1 MQAEIITIGDEILIG
16 QIVDT
21 NSAWMSKELNAI
33 GISVNRITS
42 ISDTKYAIISSM
54 EEAFSRTDLVLITG
68 GLGPTNDDITKKTL
82 SDYFGCELVQDD
94 SLYEKIEERL
104 SRYKIGMNAFNRE
117 QALVP
122 NGARIIP
129 NNFGTA
135 PCMWFSKED
144 KHVISMPGVPF
155 EMKNI
160 MQNEVLPRLSQEFDC
175 PYVLH
180 QTVMVQGL
188 GESVLAEMLQDWE
201 AKLPPVVKLAYL
213 PSPGVVRLRM
223 SLVGDDEFEL
233 QAIVEQQLQG
243 LKAILGER
251 IFAFDDEQLE
261 QVIANLLQD
270 KKKTLATAESCTGGY
285 MAHLLTSM
293 AGSSAY
299 FKGSVVAYSN
309 DVKAA
314 VLGVSTKSLDDFGAV
329 SQQVVEQMATGACKI
344 IVSDYSIATSGI
356 AGPDG
361 GTEEKPIGTVWI
373 AVASADR
380 VVSEKFVFSKER
392 GRNIRMASLTGFNML
407 RKMILE
413 DEKVMR

>member
-21 NSAWMSKELNAI
+21 NSAWMSKELNEI

-42 ISDTKYAIISSM
+42 ISDTKDAIISSV
-54 EEAFSRTDLVLITG
+54 EEAMSRVDLVLMTG

-82 SDYFGCELVQDD
+82 SDYFACELVQDD
-94 SLYEKIEERL
+94 GLYAKIEERL
-104 SRYKIGMNAFNRE
+104 SRYKIGMNKFNRE

-129 NNFGTA
+129 NDFGSA
-135 PCMWFSKED
+135 PCMWFSREE

-160 MQNEVLPRLSQEFDC
+160 MQYQVLPKLSEEFDC
-175 PYVLH
+175 PHVLH

-188 GESVLAEMLQDWE
+188 GESVLAEMLEDWE
-201 AKLPPVVKLAYL
+201 TALPEVVKLAYL

-223 SLVGDDEFEL
+223 SLMGNSEAEL
-233 QAIVEQQLQG
+233 KAIVEEQLIG
-243 LKAILGER
+243 LKTILGER
-251 IFAFDDEQLE
+251 IFAFDDEKIE
-261 QVIANLLQD
+261 QVIANLLLD
-270 KKKTLATAESCTGGY
+270 NKKTVATAESCTGGN
-285 MAHLLTSM
+285 MAHMLTSM

-309 DVKAA
+309 EVKTN
-314 VLGVSTKSLDDFGAV
+314 VLGVSANSLEEFGAV
-329 SQQVVEQMATGACKI
+329 SQDVVEQMASGVIKAIGT
-344 IVSDYSIATSGI
+344 DYGIATSGI

-361 GTEEKPIGTVWI
+361 GTEEKPVGTVWI
-373 AVASADR
+373 AVASKDK
-380 VVSEKFVFSKER
+380 VISEKFTFSKER
-392 GRNIRMASLTGFNML
+392 GRNIRMASMAGFNML
-407 RKMILE
+407 RKLMLE
-413 DEKVMR
+413 GEE

>member
-21 NSAWMSKELNAI
+21 NSAWMSKELNEI
-33 GISVNRITS
+33 GVSINRITS
-42 ISDTKYAIISSM
+42 ISDTKDAIISSI
-54 EEAFSRTDLVLITG
+54 EEAMSRVDLILMTG

-82 SDYFGCELVQDD
+82 SDYFDCKLVQDED
-94 SLYEKIEERL
+94 LYAKIEERL
-104 SRYKIGMNAFNRE
+104 ARYKIGMNAFNRE

-122 NGARIIP
+122 DGARIIP
-129 NNFGTA
+129 NDFGTA
-135 PCMWFSKED
+135 PCMWFSNGN

-155 EMKNI
+155 EMKGI
-160 MQNEVLPRLSQEFDC
+160 MQSQILPKLSEEFDC
-175 PYVLH
+175 PHVLH

-201 AKLPPVVKLAYL
+201 ANLPSIVKLAYL

-223 SLVGDDEFEL
+223 SLIGDDENEL
-233 QAIVEQQLQG
+233 EAIVETHLLA

-251 IFAFDDEQLE
+251 IFALEDEKIEL
-261 QVIANLLQD
+261 VIANLLLD
-270 KKKTLATAESCTGGY
+270 KKASVSTAESCTGGN
-285 MAHLLTSM
+285 MAHMLTSM

-309 DVKAA
+309 EIKAK
-314 VLGVSTKSLDDFGAV
+314 VLGVNANDLEEFGAV
-329 SQQVVEQMATGACKI
+329 SKQVVEQMATGVCKAMGT
-344 IVSDYSIATSGI
+344 DYAISTSGI

-361 GTEEKPIGTVWI
+361 GTEEKPVGTVWI
-373 AVASADR
+373 AVASADK

-392 GRNIRMASLTGFNML
+392 GRNIRMASLSGFNML
-407 RKMILE
+407 RKVMTE
-413 DEKVMR
+413 DEKIMH